1 MQQSKVKTKQCIKWS
16 FYFVQ
21 HQQQVT
27 LPSQHQ
33 ADKSQEYQKISIRG

>member
-1 MQQSKVKTKQCIKWS
+1 MQQSKLKVKQCIKWL
-16 FYFVQ
+16 FDFIQ

-33 ADKSQEYQKISIRG
+33 ADKS